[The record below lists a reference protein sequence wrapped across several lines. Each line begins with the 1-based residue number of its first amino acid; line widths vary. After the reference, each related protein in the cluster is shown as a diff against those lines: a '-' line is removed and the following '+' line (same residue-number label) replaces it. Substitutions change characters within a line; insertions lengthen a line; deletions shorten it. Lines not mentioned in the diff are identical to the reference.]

1 MKIVGLYCIIIRVI
15 QMVGIL
21 LDPKYSKSFWCKKL
35 YESLVEQLRYKRISF
50 YEIYDQ
56 VFSET
61 ETVFIIASNRKWIIS
76 SIKQLNKIGV
86 HPILISNQSEEFS
99 KCIYSSVCSDINA
112 SMKSLFD
119 KLQIL
124 NKSKIALYGINT
136 ESSSDLSRVDG
147 LLDWFT
153 HDFDSI
159 QIFRNNGSL
168 ENCFNNFYSHVDKF
182 DTVICANDF
191 AAISLVKR
199 LNRTEPNKLEKLHII
214 SCAQSPISKYYR
226 NYIDSINLNFEQYG
240 KAAVYVFN
248 AINKHKYISGISLK
262 VLWTFDDGSSSLLTT
277 KNTYDFMLEPSEDLF
292 YDDPELNEML
302 IVEKALA
309 YSDEIETK
317 ILIFSINGYTIDKIS
332 ELCYLS
338 QETIKYKINKIVTN
352 SGAKNKKELI
362 SNLKNYID
370 FIL

>member
-1 MKIVGLYCIIIRVI
+1 
-15 QMVGIL
+15 MVGIL
-21 LDPKYSKSFWCKKL
+21 LEPKYSKSFWCKKL
-35 YESLVEQLRYKRISF
+35 YESLAEQLRYKRISF

-76 SIKQLNKIGV
+76 SIKQLNKIGI
-86 HPILISNQSEEFS
+86 HPILISNQSEEFPQ
-99 KCIYSSVCSDINA
+99 CIYNSVCSDINT
-112 SMKSLFD
+112 SMKNLFD
-119 KLQIL
+119 KLQVL
-124 NKSKIALYGINT
+124 NKNKIALYGINT

-168 ENCFNNFYSHVDKF
+168 ENCFNDFYSHVDEF
-182 DTVICANDF
+182 DTIICANDF
-191 AAISLVKR
+191 AAISLIKR
-199 LNRTEPNKLEKLHII
+199 LDKIEPKKLKKLHII

-248 AINKHKYISGISLK
+248 AINKHKYISRLSLK
-262 VLWTFDDGSSSLLTT
+262 VLWTFDEDNSSLLAT
-277 KNTYDFMLEPSEDLF
+277 KNTCDFTLEPIDNLF

-309 YSDEIETK
+309 YSNETERK
-317 ILIFSINGYTIDKIS
+317 ILMFLINGYTVEKIS

-338 QETIKYKINKIVTN
+338 QEAIKYKINKIVAN
-352 SGAKNKKELI
+352 SGAENKNDLI
-362 SNLKNYID
+362 LKLKNYID
-370 FIL
+370 YIL